1 MIQERSPLFILL
13 ILLSCLNI
21 EFIEIPK
28 QKLGLATYLTVDS
41 CLEESGET
49 DYSD

>member
-1 MIQERSPLFILL
+1 MIQERSHLFILL

-28 QKLGLATYLTVDS
+28 QELS
-41 CLEESGET
+41 
-49 DYSD
+49 